1 MMLDLEADGV
11 DRGDR
16 VGAIAEPLGDVF
28 QTDLGH
34 VPNGSLPPMDES
46 TPADTAPEE
55 FTPSSPEIEA
65 EVEVETQAEVAVEA
79 ASPNAKLDL
88 DGIERDLADVEVAL
102 ARLDAGTY
110 WTDEVSGG
118 ALPAELL
125 EQHPTARRA

>member
-1 MMLDLEADGV
+1 MMLDVEGDVV

-16 VGAIAEPLGDVF
+16 VGTLAEALGDVF
-28 QTDLGH
+28 QPNLRH
-34 VPNGSLPPMDES
+34 VTNGSLPPMDES
-46 TPADTAPEE
+46 TPADTP
-55 FTPSSPEIEA
+55 TDDVVPSSPP
-65 EVEVETQAEVAVEA
+65 VEA
-79 ASPNAKLDL
+79 PSTSLDL

-110 WTDEVSGG
+110 WTDEVTGE